1 MTPFVLPL
9 LNIAM
14 NTSSAKLWDA
24 LGGEPVLAKVVD
36 RFVDLATTDPKV
48 NYSRGGRY
56 PINDA
61 TLGFSKRAALQFIS
75 AATGGPYSYSGKA
88 IREIHAGMNISDQ
101 EFDAITADFRQALEE
116 NGVSQELVQLAVG
129 MVNATRSEI
138 VETP

>member
-1 MTPFVLPL
+1 
-9 LNIAM
+9 M

-24 LGGEPVLAKVVD
+24 LGGEQVLAKVVD

-75 AATGGPYSYSGKA
+75 GATGGPYSYSGKT

-101 EFDAITADFRQALEE
+101 EFDAITANFRRALDE
-116 NGVSQELVQLAVG
+116 NGVTQELAQLAVG
-129 MVNATRSEI
+129 MVNATRSHI
-138 VETP
+138 VEIR

>member
-1 MTPFVLPL
+1 
-9 LNIAM
+9 M

-24 LGGEPVLAKVVD
+24 LGGEQVLAKVVD

-48 NYSRGGRY
+48 NYSRGERY

-75 AATGGPYSYSGKA
+75 AATGGPYSYSGKT

-101 EFDAITADFRQALEE
+101 EFDAITANFRRALEE
-116 NGVSQELVQLAVG
+116 NGVTQELAQRAVG
-129 MVNATRSEI
+129 MVNATRSHI
-138 VETP
+138 VEVR

>member
-1 MTPFVLPL
+1 
-9 LNIAM
+9 M

-24 LGGEPVLAKVVD
+24 LGGEQVLAKVVD

-56 PINDA
+56 AINDA

-75 AATGGPYSYSGKA
+75 AATGGPYSYSGKT

-101 EFDAITADFRQALEE
+101 EFDAITASFRRALEE
-116 NGVSQELVQLAVG
+116 NGVTQELAQRAVG
-129 MVNATRSEI
+129 MVNATRPAI
-138 VETP
+138 VEIR

>member
-1 MTPFVLPL
+1 
-9 LNIAM
+9 M

-24 LGGEPVLAKVVD
+24 LGGEQVLAKVVD

-75 AATGGPYSYSGKA
+75 AATGGPYSYSGKT

-101 EFDAITADFRQALEE
+101 EFDAITANFRQALEE
-116 NGVSQELVQLAVG
+116 NGVTQELAQLAVG
-129 MVNATRSEI
+129 MVNATRSHI
-138 VETP
+138 VEVR

>member
-1 MTPFVLPL
+1 
-9 LNIAM
+9 M

-24 LGGEPVLAKVVD
+24 LGGEQVLAKVVD
-36 RFVDLATTDPKV
+36 RFVDLATTDLKA

-75 AATGGPYSYSGKA
+75 AATGGPYSYSGKT

-101 EFDAITADFRQALEE
+101 EFDAITANFRRALEE
-116 NGVSQELVQLAVG
+116 NGVTQELAQLAVG
-129 MVNATRSEI
+129 MVNATRSHI
-138 VETP
+138 VEVR

>member
-1 MTPFVLPL
+1 
-9 LNIAM
+9 M

-24 LGGEPVLAKVVD
+24 LGGEQVLAKVVD

-75 AATGGPYSYSGKA
+75 AATGGPYSYSGKT

-101 EFDAITADFRQALEE
+101 EFDAITANFRRALEE
-116 NGVSQELVQLAVG
+116 NGVTQELAQLAVG
-129 MVNATRSEI
+129 MVNATRSAI
-138 VETP
+138 VEIR

>member
-1 MTPFVLPL
+1 
-9 LNIAM
+9 M

-24 LGGEPVLAKVVD
+24 LGGEQVLAKVVD

-75 AATGGPYSYSGKA
+75 AATGGPYSYSGKT

-101 EFDAITADFRQALEE
+101 EFDAITADFRRALEE
-116 NGVSQELVQLAVG
+116 NGVTQELAQLAVG
-129 MVNATRSEI
+129 MVNATRSHI
-138 VETP
+138 VEVR

>member
-1 MTPFVLPL
+1 MD
-9 LNIAM
+9 
-14 NTSSAKLWDA
+14 TSSAKLWDA
-24 LGGEPVLAKVVD
+24 LGGEQVLAKVVD

-75 AATGGPYSYSGKA
+75 AATGGPYSYSGKP

-101 EFDAITADFRQALEE
+101 EFDAITADFRRALEE
-116 NGVSQELVQLAVG
+116 NGVTQELAQLAVG
-129 MVNATRSEI
+129 MVNATRSAI
-138 VETP
+138 VEIR